1 MLMTSRFL
9 APALLAALLVAGAA
23 AQDDTVTLLNGTV
36 HKGVRVTSFDIR
48 SVKFSKGSA
57 TETFPTDQVAKVE
70 LGKFQDTYRRGLK
83 DPGFMLTAAQEQ
95 LKEKNTLMAQFGF
108 VGAAIQFFDDNKP
121 VEAVGALEEMQ
132 KAIPE
137 AGLIPEVYRQ
147 KFEFYMGQG
156 VAKGANN
163 AATTAKKYQAD
174 AISGAWPPGFATEA
188 DFFLALSERKDPK
201 DFQSKLKA
209 LVGKAATN
217 PMVAN
222 RANVE
227 LAHSLRENKD
237 PEGAKQIYEELIAK
251 ERVDDSARA
260 GAYLGLGK
268 IMMEQTAANDK
279 DGFKKALLLFLR
291 VRLETKGSWPSLQAE
306 ALYHAMLAADKWRGP
321 EYNLVIG
328 RCRNT
333 LAGEFG
339 GTEWAEKA
347 KR

>member
-1 MLMTSRFL
+1 MLMTFRFL
-9 APALLAALLVAGAA
+9 APALFAALLVADAA
-23 AQDDTVTLLNGTV
+23 AQDDTVTLLNGIV
-36 HKGVRVTSFDIR
+36 HKGVKVTAFDIR
-48 SVKFSKGSA
+48 SIKFSKGSA
-57 TETFPTDQVAKVE
+57 TETFPTDQIAKVE
-70 LGKFQDTYRRGLK
+70 LGKFADVYRRGLK
-83 DPGFMLTAAQEQ
+83 DGGFMLTAAQEQ
-95 LKEKNTLMAQFGF
+95 LKEKNTLMAQFGY
-108 VGAAIQFFDDNKP
+108 VGAAILFFDDDKP
-121 VEAVGALEEMQ
+121 AEAVGALEEMQ

-137 AGLIPEVYRQ
+137 AGLLPEVYRQ

-156 VAKGANN
+156 AKGAGN
-163 AATTAKKYQAD
+163 AAIAAKKYQAD
-174 AISGAWPPGFATEA
+174 AISGAWPPGFSTEA
-188 DFFLALSERKDPK
+188 DFFLTLAERKDPK
-201 DFQSKLKA
+201 DFQSKLKVLA
-209 LVGKAATN
+209 QKGATN

-227 LAHSLRENKD
+227 LAHSLRESKD
-237 PEGAKQIYEELIAK
+237 VEGAKQIYEELLAK
-251 ERVDDSARA
+251 DKVDDSARA

-268 IMMEQTAANDK
+268 IMLEQTAANDK
-279 DGFKKALLLFLR
+279 EGFKKALLLFLR

-328 RCRNT
+328 RCRNV